1 MTLSSASR
9 DSRHF
14 WRRLRP
20 PLLGLAVGAM
30 LLLIAAYWYCVT
42 DAGLDTSPLPRPEV
56 NAPFIRT
63 PDAVVDAMLALAEPG
78 PDELLYDLGCGDGRI
93 VIAAAQTYGCRAV
106 GYDIDRQRVAA
117 ARENVRRAG
126 LEERVTIVE
135 QDVFALDLHPADVV
149 TLYLLPR
156 LNARLLPQLRRMRA
170 GARIV
175 SHDFDLPGVEP
186 KRTIDVI
193 EQPRG
198 VEHTLYLWTA
208 PLPAE

>member
-1 MTLSSASR
+1 MASQR
-9 DSRHF
+9 R
-14 WRRLRP
+14 RRLRVI
-20 PLLGLAVGAM
+20 LLWSAVPFLLLLAVY
-30 LLLIAAYWYCVT
+30 LYSVT
-42 DAGLDTSPLPRPEV
+42 DAGLDTSPLPRADV

-63 PDAVVDAMLALAEPG
+63 PQEIVDQMLALGDPK

-93 VIAAAQTYGCRAV
+93 VIAAAQQYGCRAV
-106 GYDIDRQRVAA
+106 GYDIDPQRVAE

-135 QDVFALDLHPADVV
+135 QDVFALDLQPADVV

-156 LNARLLPQLRRMRA
+156 LNARLLPQLRQMRA

-175 SHDFDLPGVEP
+175 SHDFDLPDIEP
-186 KRTIDVI
+186 NRTIDVI